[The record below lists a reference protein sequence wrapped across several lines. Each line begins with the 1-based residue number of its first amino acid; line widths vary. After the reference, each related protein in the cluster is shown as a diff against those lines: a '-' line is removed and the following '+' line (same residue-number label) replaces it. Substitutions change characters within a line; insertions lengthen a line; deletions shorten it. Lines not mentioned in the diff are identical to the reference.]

1 MNMRKDLA
9 VTKYLGLDL
18 GGTNIKVAVI
28 EKIDNKW
35 QVIKKDD
42 QATEAEGGPAHV
54 VSRLA
59 KLAKDNLAEFPDLAG
74 VGVAVPGVFN
84 AKDGTIVLFPNLP
97 GPWKGFQALAPV
109 ADAVKLRTALIN
121 DARAFT
127 LAEAIMGAA
136 HGKKTVACYVIGT
149 GVGGGIVIDGKIHMG
164 STGGAGEI
172 AHQIVKVDG
181 PLCGCGSRG
190 CAETLTNSAAIAKL
204 AGTKTSEEA
213 YKKAVAGDEQA
224 LAAFKEVGYWI
235 SIALTNVMVLLAPDT
250 IIIGGGVAQS
260 GDILLNEIRK
270 EMAKQSNIYP
280 ESAINIV
287 PATLGFYAGAIGA
300 ALNGA
305 ITAGAQL
312 SLMSTT

>member
-1 MNMRKDLA
+1 MRKDLA

-109 ADAVKLRTALIN
+109 ADAVKLPTALIN

-213 YKKAVAGDEQA
+213 YKKAVAGDAQA

-305 ITAGAQL
+305 IIAGAQL

>member
-1 MNMRKDLA
+1 MSMRKDLA

-59 KLAKDNLAEFPDLAG
+59 NLAKDNLAEFPDLAG

-109 ADAVKLRTALIN
+109 ADAVNLPTALIN
-121 DARAFT
+121 DARAFS

-213 YKKAVAGDEQA
+213 YKKAVAGDAQA

-235 SIALTNVMVLLAPDT
+235 SIALTNVMVVLAPDT

-260 GDILLNEIRK
+260 GDILLNEIRN

>member
-1 MNMRKDLA
+1 LA

-109 ADAVKLRTALIN
+109 ADAVKLPTALIN

-213 YKKAVAGDEQA
+213 YKKAVAGDAQA

-235 SIALTNVMVLLAPDT
+235 SIALTNVMVVLAPDT

>member
-1 MNMRKDLA
+1 
-9 VTKYLGLDL
+9 
-18 GGTNIKVAVI
+18 
-28 EKIDNKW
+28 
-35 QVIKKDD
+35 
-42 QATEAEGGPAHV
+42 
-54 VSRLA
+54 
-59 KLAKDNLAEFPDLAG
+59 
-74 VGVAVPGVFN
+74 
-84 AKDGTIVLFPNLP
+84 
-97 GPWKGFQALAPV
+97 
-109 ADAVKLRTALIN
+109 
-121 DARAFT
+121 
-127 LAEAIMGAA
+127 MGAA

-149 GVGGGIVIDGKIHMG
+149 GVGGGIVIYGKIHMG

-213 YKKAVAGDEQA
+213 YKKAVAGDAQA